1 MKQQKLIECPF
12 LSVGGNKCSRR
23 YVGKHC
29 IYSKNVKRCPYYKD
43 WLKDKRSADKACECS
58 QELQEKDYEP

>member
-1 MKQQKLIECPF
+1 MKKQKIIECPF

-29 IYSKNVKRCPYYKD
+29 IYSKNVSKCPYYRK
-43 WLKDKRSADKACECS
+43 WLKDKRLADIALKHEL
-58 QELQEKDYEP
+58 ELQEEDYD

>member
-1 MKQQKLIECPF
+1 MKKQKIIECPF

-29 IYSKNVKRCPYYKD
+29 IYSKNVKRCPYHKE
-43 WLKDKRSADKACECS
+43 WKSKKIIADNGLNNEL
-58 QELQEKDYEP
+58 ELQEEDYD